1 MPASRGL
8 QHGHYFTRSKANGC
22 QMKRKE
28 AVKVNNVAAKAAVDF
43 AIWCEHC
50 SIRIAPNE
58 KRIALKNKTY
68 HERCYAKSKPIAG
81 DENEHAV

>member
-1 MPASRGL
+1 
-8 QHGHYFTRSKANGC
+8 
-22 QMKRKE
+22 MKRKE
-28 AVKVNNVAAKAAVDF
+28 AVKVDNEAAKAVNF

-68 HERCYAKSKPIAG
+68 HERCYAKSKPIAR